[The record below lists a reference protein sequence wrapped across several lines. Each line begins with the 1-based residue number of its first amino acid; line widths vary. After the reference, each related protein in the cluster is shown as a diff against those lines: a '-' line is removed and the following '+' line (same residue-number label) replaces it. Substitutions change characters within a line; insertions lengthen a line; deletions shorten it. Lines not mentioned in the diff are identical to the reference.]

1 MQKKIT
7 RTTEEMEIK
16 ELRRK
21 LPEPGRKKK
30 GTRMKITR
38 ITEETERNLEE
49 EPRIKRKQRRRKLM

>member
-1 MQKKIT
+1 
-7 RTTEEMEIK
+7 MEIK